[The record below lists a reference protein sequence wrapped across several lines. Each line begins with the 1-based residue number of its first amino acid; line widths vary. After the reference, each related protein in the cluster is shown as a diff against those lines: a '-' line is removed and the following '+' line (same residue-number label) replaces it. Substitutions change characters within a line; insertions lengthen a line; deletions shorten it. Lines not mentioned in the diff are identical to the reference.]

1 MSFETLTLDFPR
13 YFAALIGAI
22 GFAVVFRTPRHY
34 FPQTVLVGLFAGIAP
49 RLLPD
54 VWSVG
59 FTTFIAAL
67 GCGVISHVFAR
78 MTRAPAQCFLIPSI
92 IFLVPGTTI
101 YRAFSAALQ
110 DDTTA
115 AVGLALNAVTTTC
128 GITFGLLIASWL
140 VPSRKT
146 L

>member
-1 MSFETLTLDFPR
+1 MQPYLQEFPR
-13 YFAALIGAI
+13 YFAALLGAI
-22 GFAVVFRTPRHY
+22 SFAIVFRTPRHY

-54 VWSVG
+54 TWGIG
-59 FTTFIAAL
+59 FATFIAAL
-67 GCGVISHVFAR
+67 GCGAISHAFAR
-78 MTRAPAQCFLIPSI
+78 TTRAPSQCFLIPSV

-110 DDTTA
+110 ENNRA
-115 AVGLALNAVTTTC
+115 AFGLALNAVTITC

>member
-1 MSFETLTLDFPR
+1 MTFETLAIEFPR
-13 YFAALIGAI
+13 YFAALVGAV
-22 GFAVVFRTPRHY
+22 GFAVVFRTPRAY

-54 VWSVG
+54 SWSVG

-67 GCGVISHVFAR
+67 GCGAISHAFAR
-78 MTRAPAQCFLIPSI
+78 TTRAPAQCFLIPSV

-110 DDTTA
+110 DDTA
-115 AVGLALNAVTTTC
+115 GAFSLGLNAVMITC
-128 GITFGLLIASWL
+128 GITFGLLLANWL
-140 VPSRKT
+140 IPTRKT

>member
-1 MSFETLTLDFPR
+1 MNPLVQEFPR
-13 YFAALIGAI
+13 YVAALLGAI
-22 GFAVVFRTPRHY
+22 SFAVVFRTPRHY
-34 FPQTVLVGLFAGIAP
+34 FPQTVLVGLFAGLAP
-49 RLLPD
+49 RFLPSG
-54 VWSVG
+54 WSVG

-67 GCGVISHVFAR
+67 GCGAISHAFAR
-78 MTRAPAQCFLIPSI
+78 TTRAPSQCFLIPSV

-110 DDTTA
+110 EENTA
-115 AVGLALNAVTTTC
+115 AFTLALNAITTTC
-128 GITFGLLIASWL
+128 GITFGLLIANWI